1 MIDFDSQTCKGVRDL
16 DDRCWNMLHQP
27 VWGLVNHLTFITHCA
42 ADYSCIY
49 LEGDTFY
56 YGEKSYTPPEE
67 KMALF
72 LKRAPPGEWL
82 NTRPHPDLVK
92 GLEALG

>member
-1 MIDFDSQTCKGVRDL
+1 MTDFNPKTVQGCRDL
-16 DDRCWNMLHQP
+16 DDRCWRMIHQP
-27 VWGLVNHLTFITHCA
+27 IWGLVDHLTFIQHCA

-56 YGEKSYTPPEE
+56 YGEKSYTPPED
-67 KMALF
+67 KMKLF
-72 LKRAPPGEWL
+72 KKMSPWHLL